1 MPPKKTWR
9 KWKKGAGLTKKQAL
23 SVKKIIGNRQE
34 HKFYADTSLC
44 DGAIS
49 SAGTLLDYSALIT
62 QGDGDTNRDGDKL
75 NLNKVSIKGTLGV
88 ADSTNRMRII
98 FFRWNNLG
106 TTPTTSY
113 LLEGGANTASDI
125 LRPFRID
132 TKHFYKVVYD
142 RTFNLSTYRPTIDF
156 KATIYGR
163 RLGTK
168 RVTYLGGGTTGMN
181 HLYCYLVSDS
191 DAATHPNATMN
202 VIQHFTDS

>member
-1 MPPKKTWR
+1 MVYKTKRRYRRRARNPR
-9 KWKKGAGLTKKQAL
+9 KRLATT
-23 SVKKIIGNRQE
+23 VKRILGHQQE

-49 SAGTLLDYSALIT
+49 SAGTLLNYSALIS
-62 QGDGDTNRDGDKL
+62 QGDTDTTRDGDKL
-75 NLNKVSIKGTLGV
+75 NLTKVSFKGTLSV

-113 LLEGGANTASDI
+113 LLEGGSNTAADI

-132 TKHFYKVVYD
+132 TKHYYKIVYD
-142 RTFNLSTYRPTIDF
+142 RVFNLSTYRPTIDF
-156 KATIYGR
+156 KATIYGK
-163 RLGTK
+163 RLGGK
-168 RVTYLGGGTTGMN
+168 RVTYLGGGVTGMS

-202 VIQHFTDS
+202 VIQHYTDS